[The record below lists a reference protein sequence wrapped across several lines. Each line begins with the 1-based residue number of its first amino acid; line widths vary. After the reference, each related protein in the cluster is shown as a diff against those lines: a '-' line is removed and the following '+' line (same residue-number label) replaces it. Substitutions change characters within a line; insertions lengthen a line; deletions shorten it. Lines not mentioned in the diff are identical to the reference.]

1 MGKYEDLAK
10 LIVKEIGGKDNVI
23 SLTNCITRLRFKLK
37 DEAIANTDLLKT
49 TDGIVTVIQSGGQYQ
64 VVIGNHVPDVR
75 QDVDQVMGVLEPVTE
90 GGLSGNLFDNFV
102 DMISGIFQP
111 ILAPLSAAGMLKGL
125 NAILSF
131 ALGAGFSGSSTY
143 AVLNAMGDGLFLF
156 LPIFIGYTAM
166 KKFGGSPFLGMM
178 LASSLVYTGF
188 IDGSATKLFDPS
200 GGLYFFSI
208 PFSIPAAGYGS
219 TVMPIIAA
227 TAFGAY
233 LEKQLRKIIP
243 DVAKLFLVPF
253 LTALITVPLTF
264 LAIGPIMNF
273 VADGLGQGLLSIQ
286 AFNPI
291 IFGAII
297 GFTWQV
303 LVMFGMHWALIPFVI
318 ISLSQGTPT
327 ALITGA
333 GSVAVAQTGATLAV
347 LMKTKNKR
355 LKELAV
361 PAVISGA
368 FGITE
373 PAIYGITL
381 PKKRPFWVSCL
392 VGGVTGAISMQL
404 GMKTYQMGGL
414 GIFRYTSLIKPDG
427 NMSFVVYGVILDIAA
442 FIAAFVLVYLIGFKD
457 DEATITLSK
466 AEAKKVATGQKS
478 TSTAKAGA
486 EKVATDQKLSVN
498 KLKIFSPLAGK
509 VLPLSE
515 AKDPAFSEG
524 VMGKGIVI
532 EPTSGEVFAP
542 EDGVVSSLFPTHH
555 AIGILTDSG
564 VEVLIH
570 IGMDTVE
577 LAGNHYE
584 SFVIQGQTVKK
595 GDKLLRFD
603 IQAIEAAGYCVQT
616 PVIITNTSNYG
627 SIVATEKQS
636 VSPQDVLLVLFSI

>member
-1 MGKYEDLAK
+1 MGKYEKLAT

-37 DEAIANTDLLKT
+37 DEKKANTEKLKT

-75 QDVDQVMGVLEPVTE
+75 QDVDAVLGVLDPVSD
-90 GGLSGNLFDNFV
+90 GGVKGNLFDNFV
-102 DMISGIFQP
+102 DMISSIFQP
-111 ILAPLSAAGMLKGL
+111 ILAPLSAAGMLKGV

-131 ALGAGFSGSSTY
+131 ALGASFSGSSTY
-143 AVLNAMGDGLFLF
+143 AVFNAMGDGLFLF

-188 IDGSATKLFDPS
+188 IDGSATKLFENA
-200 GGLYFFSI
+200 GGLHFFNI
-208 PFSIPAAGYGS
+208 PFSLPAAGYGS
-219 TVMPIIAA
+219 TVMPIIASA
-227 TAFGAY
+227 AFGAF
-233 LEKQLRKIIP
+233 LEKRLRKIIP

-253 LTALITVPLTF
+253 LTALVTVPLTF
-264 LAIGPIMNF
+264 LAIGPIMNI
-273 VADGLGQGLLSIQ
+273 VADGLGKGLLSIQ

-297 GFTWQV
+297 GFTWQI

-347 LMKTKNKR
+347 LIKTKNKR

-361 PAVISGA
+361 PAVISGV

-381 PKKRPFWVSCL
+381 PKKKPFWVSCI
-392 VGGVTGAISMQL
+392 VGGVTGAISMGL

-414 GIFRYTSLIKPDG
+414 GIFRYTTLITPDG
-427 NMSFVVYGVILDIAA
+427 NMSYVMYGVILDIVA
-442 FIAAFVLVYLIGFKD
+442 FIAALGLVYLIGFKD
-457 DEATITLSK
+457 DEATIQLTK
-466 AEAKKVATGQKS
+466 EAAKKVATGQK
-478 TSTAKAGA
+478 
-486 EKVATDQKLSVN
+486 VAAVKKEL
-498 KLKIFSPLAGK
+498 LSPLAGK

-515 AKDPAFSEG
+515 SGDPVFSEG
-524 VMGKGIVI
+524 VMGKGVVI
-532 EPTSGEVFAP
+532 EPVIGEVYAP
-542 EDGVVSSLFPTHH
+542 EDGVVTTLFPTYH
-555 AIGILTDSG
+555 AIGILTDTG

-570 IGMDTVE
+570 VGIDTVE
-577 LAGNHYE
+577 LEGKYYE
-584 SFVIQGQTVKK
+584 SFVTQGQVVKK
-595 GDKLLRFD
+595 DDKLLSFN
-603 IQAIEAAGYCVQT
+603 IEAIEAAGYSVQT
-616 PVIITNTSNYG
+616 PVIITDISNYADV
-627 SIVATEKQS
+627 IVTDKQL
-636 VSPQDVLLVLFSI
+636 VSTKDTLLVLK

>member
-37 DEAIANTDLLKT
+37 DEVIANTDILKQ

-75 QDVDQVMGVLEPVTE
+75 QDVDQVLGILESAPE
-90 GGLSGNLFDNFV
+90 GGLSGNLFDKFV

-131 ALGAGFSGSSTY
+131 ALGAGFSSSSTY
-143 AVLNAMGDGLFLF
+143 AILNAMGDGLFLF

-178 LASSLVYTGF
+178 LATSLVYTGF
-188 IDGSATKLFDPS
+188 IDGSATKLFEPT
-200 GGLYFFSI
+200 GGLHFFSI
-208 PFSIPAAGYGS
+208 PFSLPAAGYGS

-253 LTALITVPLTF
+253 LTTLVTVPLTF
-264 LAIGPIMNF
+264 LAIGPIMNI
-273 VADGLGQGLLSIQ
+273 VADGLGQGLLAIQ

-297 GFTWQV
+297 GFTWQI

-392 VGGVTGAISMQL
+392 VGGVTGAIAMQL

-427 NMSFVVYGVILDIAA
+427 NMSFVMYGVILDIAA
-442 FIAAFVLVYLIGFKD
+442 FIAAFGLAYLVGFKD

-478 TSTAKAGA
+478 
-486 EKVATDQKLSVN
+486 SVN
-498 KLKIFSPLAGK
+498 KLKLFSPLVGN

-515 AKDPAFSEG
+515 AKDPVFSEG
-524 VMGKGIVI
+524 AMGNGVVI
-532 EPTSGEVFAP
+532 EPTSGEVFAL

-577 LAGNHYE
+577 LGGKHYE

-595 GDKLLRFD
+595 GEKLLRFD

-636 VSPQDVLLVLFSI
+636 VSPQDVLLVLISI